1 MPKDASIAIIETGV
15 RPPVRE
21 KVTQY
26 GKPISLTKTIQALDH
41 GASFRI
47 DHPRHR
53 NVVYVIAKKCGKKV
67 STFKTKDGMLMVT
80 LKHSDL

>member
-1 MPKDASIAIIETGV
+1 MPKDAPIAIMEAGV

-21 KVTQY
+21 RVTQY

-53 NVVYVIAKKCGKKV
+53 NIVYVIAKKCKKKV
-67 STFKTKDGMLMVT
+67 STYKTKDGMLLVT
-80 LKHSDL
+80 LKNADL